1 MPNEGFISRL
11 KTAWNVFRNPS
22 DAQDRGDKGPGYSFP
37 IYRSR
42 PSLSSER
49 SLATPIYTRISIDVA
64 AIGMRHVRT
73 DPDGRYLETL
83 STGLNRCLTLSANI
97 DQTGRAFIQDVVISL
112 CDEGHVAIVP
122 VDTVNNPRLTGSYD
136 ILSIRTGK
144 IIDWYPRHVR
154 VEVYNDRE
162 GRKEQLVLPKTGVAI
177 LENPFYPVMNE
188 TNGTLR
194 RLIRKLQQLDIV
206 DDLTSSGKLDLIFQ
220 LPYTVK
226 TEVRKQQAAERKKD
240 VEEQMSNSKYGIVY
254 TDATEKITQ
263 LNRPAENNL
272 MAQVEYLTRM
282 LYSQLGLDETI
293 FLGTADEKVMIG
305 YFNRTI
311 EPFLSVIAE
320 GIKRSFLTQTAISQG
335 QTIRYY
341 RDPFRLISAVDL
353 ANVADAMTRNEIMSS
368 NDIRDVM
375 GLKPSKEPTA
385 DELRNKNLNQPEPSP
400 TDQQGVTDAGNV

>member
-83 STGLNRCLTLSANI
+83 STGLNRCLTLSANV

-194 RLIRKLQQLDIV
+194 RLVRKLQQLDIV

-240 VEEQMSNSKYGIVY
+240 VEEQMANSKYGIVY

-400 TDQQGVTDAGNV
+400 TDQQGATDAGNV